1 MPKTRLQYNISK
13 LFEKINLQELAEDL
27 SPYLDLGGGGTGDM
41 TKAVYD
47 TNDDGI
53 VDAATTATTAT
64 TADATEAL
72 IETSGPTTLT
82 MGAIAVNEFL
92 KRVGTTIVGA
102 TPAGSGDMTAAVY
115 DPSAI
120 ASDAF
125 DYNNFI
131 NTPSIPT
138 QYTDELAQDAVGTIL
153 TDTATI
159 DFTYTDATPKIEA
172 SVKTASI
179 TEAMQVLADNTTN
192 DVSTSAHGYVPKA
205 PNDTTKYLRGDASWA
220 TVSAGS
226 ESYTHVYKTSDE
238 STSSNNTLSD
248 DSALTCSF
256 TSGHSYVFA
265 IRALVRFD
273 ADADFKFDVNFTGT
287 TSLVNLLISDFQS
300 TTSANGNTM
309 YRGANAFGTD
319 YVVAQTGS
327 AEFFAQIIIDGF
339 CTVTGDG
346 TLNFRWAQNTSS
358 GDAVYV
364 LAGSWLRYH
373 EI

>member
-1 MPKTRLQYNISK
+1 MPKTRLQFNISK

-27 SPYLDLGGGGTGDM
+27 SPYLDIPTGSGAGDM

-47 TNDDGI
+47 TDDDGV
-53 VDAATTATTAT
+53 VDAAATAT
-64 TADATEAL
+64 TADDANAL
-72 IETSGPTTLT
+72 GGYT
-82 MGAIAVNEFL
+82 
-92 KRVGTTIVGA
+92 VGTINNNEYLKVVGTEIVSA
-102 TPAGSGDMTAAVY
+102 NPAGSGDMTAAVY
-115 DPSAI
+115 DPTNI
-120 ASDAF
+120 ADDAF
-125 DYNNFI
+125 DYNNFT
-131 NTPSIPT
+131 NTPDIT
-138 QYTDELAQDAVGTIL
+138 ELAQDAVGSIL

-159 DFTYTDATPKIEA
+159 DFTYTDATPTIEA

-238 STSSNNTLSD
+238 STSSDNTLSD